1 MANISDDL
9 AAALTKILS
18 QAQLDIQNQDKLFNG
33 NGDVTITRAD
43 GSTFNAATWA
53 KMMAATTGTLKQN
66 GSLGTLDLDSVNG
79 SQEGFWYQVAS
90 ANATAARHYPETQY
104 GAGALIVISDRA
116 NHANSCSQ
124 MYFMYSGNN
133 IYVRNGAT
141 ASSGTVTWSAWQ
153 KLAYTSDPEFT
164 GKVVMPSAMHLK
176 KDKVIL
182 KAGDDNTCIFT
193 IGGSTD
199 ICLFNGDGIYNNGRN
214 DAVRGYASR
223 RGTGN
228 SSTLTGNLWALGWAT
243 QTGMTLYVDGSTIG
257 SIQTASNSD
266 REMKKNIKYLARKE
280 REAALA
286 EVMKWMIATF
296 RYKAR
301 GDGLI
306 PESGDKLGW
315 IANDLIEVSP
325 ECVEGE
331 GLKEGEELDPLKAYS
346 LDTVAMMAKMT
357 LAMQAQQ
364 EIINDLQTTVNQLK
378 EKLISE

>member
-1 MANISDDL
+1 MATISDDL
-9 AAALTKILS
+9 ASGLTKTL
-18 QAQLDIQNQDKLFNG
+18 QLAQLDLQNQDKVFSPVQT
-33 NGDVTITRAD
+33 DVTLTRAD
-43 GSTFNAATWA
+43 GTTFNAATWA
-53 KMMAATTGTLKQN
+53 KMMAATIDNIKKRGGLGVNNLNDINGTL
-66 GSLGTLDLDSVNG
+66 
-79 SQEGFWYQVAS
+79 EGFWTQPTTSNAIAS
-90 ANATAARHYPETQY
+90 RNYPEQIAGSLVVIGNATNNAAGCTQLYLPHNNNNFYVRTGIANA
-104 GAGALIVISDRA
+104 
-116 NHANSCSQ
+116 
-124 MYFMYSGNN
+124 SG
-133 IYVRNGAT
+133 I
-141 ASSGTVTWSAWQ
+141 ASWTTWQ
-153 KLAYTSDPEFT
+153 KLVFTNDPELT
-164 GKVVMPSAMHLK
+164 GKVVMPGAMHLK

-193 IGGSTD
+193 IGGTTD
-199 ICLFNGDGIYNNGRN
+199 VCLFNGDGIYNNGRN

-228 SSTLTGNLWALGWAT
+228 NSTLTGNLWALGWAT

-266 REMKKNIKYLARKE
+266 REMKNNIKYLARKE
-280 REAALA
+280 RDEALA

-331 GLKEGEELDPLKAYS
+331 GLKEGEELDPLKAYT

-364 EIINDLQTTVNQLK
+364 EMITDLQNTVNDLKNQL
-378 EKLISE
+378 LSR